1 MKNCVHDFPA
11 TEKCSVSDSYSF
23 VTDPGQNLMSIYM
36 SSYHKNLEF
45 FKKNNYLIFVATVC
59 LLLQK

>member
-23 VTDPGQNLMSIYM
+23 VTDPGKNLMSIYM

-45 FKKNNYLIFVATVC
+45 FLNFYI
-59 LLLQK
+59 